1 MKDDSVDNSV
11 EDSSVDPRM
20 EPSMDPSMEP
30 GTRSIAVRL
39 APHAVRLAALWIL
52 AGAASKMFTGTPAE
66 LPAPLLALDIDPV
79 AIIVAGVAVEAAVG
93 LIAFFTP
100 RVGAIGV
107 IVLLSFFAALLLGHI
122 GEGAETCGCFG
133 GAMKVPAGVMLAADV
148 AFLALASAS
157 SLRAGML
164 SPAAI
169 RAAIGPFA
177 IVVMLVA
184 IGVGAYTA
192 NFTNS
197 RLEAM
202 LATTRPQPSPSAP
215 DATAANISK
224 PAPQPAVE
232 WKLPDT
238 IPEQVLLRPSQW
250 MNKPLADTPLGAWVD
265 TSKFPRTATL
275 VFFYKSCNHCAALLA
290 ELAAKQAANP
300 SIAPKYVLVQLP
312 TPPAYKGKLFVDK
325 VPEHELW
332 VELPSVVKAYVMTPP
347 WLVDIDGGKVVRVE
361 RIPWPGEKD
370 PKPAAPK

>member
-1 MKDDSVDNSV
+1 MEDAPVDTPIADSTVH
-11 EDSSVDPRM
+11 PIAQ
-20 EPSMDPSMEP
+20 
-30 GTRSIAVRL
+30 SIAGRL
-39 APHAVRLAALWIL
+39 APHAVRLAALWVL

-79 AIIVAGVAVEAAVG
+79 AIIVTGVAVEAAIG
-93 LIAFFTP
+93 LIALVTP

-133 GAMKVPAGVMLAADV
+133 GAMKIPAGVMLATDV

-157 SLRAGML
+157 ALRAGML
-164 SPAAI
+164 KPAAI

-177 IVVMLVA
+177 VIVMLA
-184 IGVGAYTA
+184 GLGVGAYA
-192 NFTNS
+192 GNFTNT

-202 LATTRPQPSPSAP
+202 LATTRPQPATPAP
-215 DATAANISK
+215 DATATKSSE
-224 PAPQPAVE
+224 PAPAPA

-238 IPEQVLLRPSQW
+238 SPEQVLLRPSQW
-250 MNKPLADTPLGAWVD
+250 MNKPLAGTPLGTWVD
-265 TSKFPRTATL
+265 TSKFPKTATL

-290 ELAAKQAANP
+290 DLAAKQAANP
-300 SIAPKYVLVQLP
+300 SVAPKYVLVQLP